1 MCHLVAYFSTFWHP
15 FRKKYNFTCEVN
27 CGIIYKEIRFKIEA
41 KEYVLCTYYVIV
53 VLVTECGSSL
63 WRRKVEKF
71 PTVSVI
77 YKPANSSSIVTTMPS
92 SSRSSSLSP
101 SSSTL
106 KYISFACFKTT
117 FLHSWHDISFPFS
130 FLERRRQCCGK
141 RQLENGN
148 NLVATDLRLR
158 RCPLRVNTSRLLPRP
173 HKRGWEEET
182 WKLMWR
188 DVRSNGKQEEWPE
201 IKACQA

>member
-1 MCHLVAYFSTFWHP
+1 MLKSPNSDAKSS
-15 FRKKYNFTCEVN
+15 
-27 CGIIYKEIRFKIEA
+27 GIQYALK
-41 KEYVLCTYYVIV
+41 TV
-53 VLVTECGSSL
+53 VVTEWCSSL

-77 YKPANSSSIVTTMPS
+77 YKPANSSSVTMMPNS

-106 KYISFACFKTT
+106 KYLLLVQNH
-117 FLHSWHDISFPFS
+117 FLLLFPWHDI
-130 FLERRRQCCGK
+130 FLERRPCCWK
-141 RQLENGN
+141 RQLEEDKN
-148 NLVATDLRLR
+148 NFVDCLWYL
-158 RCPLRVNTSRLLPRP
+158 PHRVNYSRLHPQP
-173 HKRGWEEET
+173 HKRGWCWEGET
-182 WKLMWR
+182 WKLMLR

>member
-1 MCHLVAYFSTFWHP
+1 MCHLVAYFLTFCHP
-15 FRKKYNFTCEVN
+15 FRKKNNFTCEVN

-101 SSSTL
+101 SSSSTL
-106 KYISFACFKTT
+106 KYLLCLLQNHFLTHFRRDMT
-117 FLHSWHDISFPFS
+117 FRFPFP
-130 FLERRRQCCGK
+130 F
-141 RQLENGN
+141 
-148 NLVATDLRLR
+148 
-158 RCPLRVNTSRLLPRP
+158 
-173 HKRGWEEET
+173 
-182 WKLMWR
+182 
-188 DVRSNGKQEEWPE
+188 
-201 IKACQA
+201 